1 MRTERAHSL
10 RLGVVDTSVVWLL
23 SFGDLLTLLAC
34 SFLVLTPHLA
44 SVEGNRPR
52 KEQLSSYI
60 SSEEPHGTVLANLEG
75 DGSALQKES
84 GVSVAPVLLII
95 SAASRGSQA
104 KELAELES
112 ELEGMRDKVAGEHG
126 VFRVRVCRNNY
137 SSQRVKDLY
146 RMISSIQ
153 GSEGGVELELMS
165 KCEVDR
171 KNTADVSNLVAVVTF
186 SRS

>member
-1 MRTERAHSL
+1 MRTERMQNS

-34 SFLVLTPHLA
+34 SFLVLTPRLA
-44 SVEGNRPR
+44 SIEQDTAR
-52 KEQLSSYI
+52 KEQLNREVSSKGQ
-60 SSEEPHGTVLANLEG
+60 HGTLFASPES
-75 DGSALQKES
+75 DGSSMQVGTGA
-84 GVSVAPVLLII
+84 SVEPALLIV
-95 SAASRGSQA
+95 SASSKGSRA

-112 ELEGMRDKVAGEHG
+112 ELEALRHKVAGKQG
-126 VFRVRVCRNNY
+126 VFRVRMCRNNY

-153 GSEGGVELELMS
+153 SSSGGAEFELMS
-165 KCEVDR
+165 KCELKRSDR
-171 KNTADVSNLVAVVTF
+171 ADLSNLVAIVTF